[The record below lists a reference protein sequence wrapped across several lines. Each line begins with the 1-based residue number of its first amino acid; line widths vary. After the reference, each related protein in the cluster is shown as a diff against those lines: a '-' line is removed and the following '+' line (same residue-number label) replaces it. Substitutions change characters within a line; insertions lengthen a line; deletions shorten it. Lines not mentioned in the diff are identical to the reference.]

1 MNHNVTPD
9 SDMTD
14 KITLRALFDSNKSE
28 LEQKLEG
35 LSLPKDNQKIQQII
49 SEHLTSLF
57 DSEGE
62 FRQSL
67 TQAEDYLLQA
77 TMSLLSAQQEMG
89 SAFVN
94 QELRLEPKQ
103 CSNGDDLEE
112 GVDKKQSRIDDFFN
126 KPVKATNTLIGTGA
140 GALIGK
146 VALGGWGA
154 VFGAIAGTAVVIYL
168 AGKNKNQVSQSP
180 RTAPLINQEIINEPI
195 DIPSFIGIVGN
206 ICDSVDNLMST
217 FRSQI
222 NRVIDKYE
230 SREKPTIEKEYRF
243 LLESIQTLVGYK
255 RTHDEGEDKYIKKL
269 QIRIEDLSECLENYN
284 LSLEDYTG
292 ENDSFFDI
300 ISSPET
306 KEKKMVYPAIVKEG
320 VVMIKGKVFIPVGD

>member
-1 MNHNVTPD
+1 
-9 SDMTD
+9 
-14 KITLRALFDSNKSE
+14 
-28 LEQKLEG
+28 
-35 LSLPKDNQKIQQII
+35 
-49 SEHLTSLF
+49 
-57 DSEGE
+57 
-62 FRQSL
+62 
-67 TQAEDYLLQA
+67 
-77 TMSLLSAQQEMG
+77 
-89 SAFVN
+89 
-94 QELRLEPKQ
+94 
-103 CSNGDDLEE
+103 
-112 GVDKKQSRIDDFFN
+112 
-126 KPVKATNTLIGTGA
+126 
-140 GALIGK
+140 
-146 VALGGWGA
+146 
-154 VFGAIAGTAVVIYL
+154 
-168 AGKNKNQVSQSP
+168 
-180 RTAPLINQEIINEPI
+180 
-195 DIPSFIGIVGN
+195 
-206 ICDSVDNLMST
+206 MST